1 MTVETARDTVTVTI
15 DGFEIAVPKGTLII
29 RAAEL
34 LGIQIPRFCD
44 HPLLDPIGAC
54 RQCLVEVEGQRKP
67 MASCTIA
74 CTEGMVVRTQLTSA
88 VAEKAQRGVMEL
100 LLINHPLDCP
110 MCDKGG
116 ECPLQNQAMSSG
128 QGETRY
134 AEEKRTFEKPVA
146 ISTEVLLDRERCIS
160 CTRCV
165 RVSEEIAGD
174 PFIDFLERGPS
185 QMIGTAEGKPFNSY
199 FSGNTVQVCPVGALT
214 GAAYRFRARPFDLVS
229 VPSVC
234 EHCASGCRQRTDI
247 RRGRVT
253 RRLAGYDPAVNEEWN
268 CDKGRWAFTYATEP
282 DRLTSPLVR
291 DEAGALVPASW
302 PHALAVAAAGLA
314 AARGEPDQGAQ
325 GTPYWGPRGVGVLT
339 GGRLTLEDAYAYAK
353 FARVALDTNNVDMRA
368 RPHSAEEEQFLAA
381 CVAGR
386 GIGVSYADLEQAPAV
401 LLAGFEPEDESPIVF
416 LRLHK
421 AARRHALKVFSIAAL
436 ASPGL
441 VKLGGELLTTRPGD
455 EPAALKA
462 LNVLAAL
469 AGGTPGGF
477 GGMASPQEQ
486 GGSGGD
492 RSPREDAFRGAGRA
506 LAAPGAVILVGE
518 RLAAVPGA
526 LAAAAELAAA
536 SGARLAWIPRR
547 AGERG
552 AVEAGAL
559 PGLLPIG
566 RPVTDAAAR
575 AEVARIWGK
584 GSLPATPGHDTAG
597 MLAAVADGELGA
609 LVVAGVDPADLPDP
623 QAALQAIE
631 MAPFVVSL
639 ELRAS
644 EITDRA
650 DVVFP
655 VAAVAEKAG
664 TFVNWEGRGGSFG
677 AALRVPEVRTDLYV
691 LGAIADQMDVHLGLP
706 DAAAARAELAALG
719 THRGPRPEAPR
730 QGGPGGRGGLGGKV
744 SPQEQGGA
752 GGDRPPGAVA
762 SGGDRPPGAVASGG
776 DRPPGAILLSTWH
789 QLLDSGRMQDGEP
802 SLAGTARPVLA
813 RMSAAT
819 AAAAGVADG
828 DKVTV
833 ASERGSVTVP
843 VMVVPMADHVVWLPA
858 AGLPE
863 ADPPEADP
871 QPGRPEHASTTIRA
885 GLGAG
890 HGATVTLRRP
900 Q

>member
-1 MTVETARDTVTVTI
+1 MTVETTQDTVTVTI
-15 DGFEIAVPKGTLII
+15 DGFEIAVPKGTWII

-34 LGIQIPRFCD
+34 LGIAIPRFCE

-67 MASCTIA
+67 LASCITA
-74 CTEGMVVRTQLTSA
+74 CSEGMVVHTQLTSA
-88 VAEKAQRGVMEL
+88 VADKAQQGVMEL

-116 ECPLQNQAMSSG
+116 ECPLQNQAMSNG
-128 QGETRY
+128 RGETRFTFD
-134 AEEKRTFEKPVA
+134 KRTFDKPVP

-160 CTRCV
+160 CTRCT
-165 RVSEEIAGD
+165 RTSEEIAGD
-174 PFIDFLERGPS
+174 AFIEFLGRGPN
-185 QMIGTAEGKPFNSY
+185 QIIGTAEGKPFNSY

-214 GAAYRFRARPFDLVS
+214 GAAYRFRSRPYDLVS

-253 RRLAGYDPAVNEEWN
+253 RRLAGEEPLVNEEWN
-268 CDKGRWAFTYATEP
+268 CDKGRWAFTYATQP

-291 DEAGALVPASW
+291 DADGVLVPASW
-302 PHALAVAAAGLA
+302 PHALAVAAAGLV
-314 AARGEPDQGAQ
+314 AARDTDAER
-325 GTPYWGPRGVGVLT
+325 PRGVGVLA

-353 FARVALDTNNVDMRA
+353 FARVALDTNDVDMRA

-386 GIGVSYADLEQAPAV
+386 DIAVTYADLERAPAV

-416 LRLHK
+416 LRLRK
-421 AARRHALKVFSIAAL
+421 AVRHHQLPVFSIAAL
-436 ASPGL
+436 ASPGT
-441 VKLGGELLTTRPGD
+441 VKLAGALLPTLPGD
-455 EPAALKA
+455 EAAAL
-462 LNVLAAL
+462 
-469 AGGTPGGF
+469 T
-477 GGMASPQEQ
+477 
-486 GGSGGD
+486 
-492 RSPREDAFRGAGRA
+492 A
-506 LAAPGAVILVGE
+506 LAAGGAASAPGWTPAGRESADECWQRAGEALASPGAVILVGE

-526 LAAAAELAAA
+526 LAAAARLAFT
-536 SGARLAWIPRR
+536 SGARLAWVPRR

-575 AEVARIWGK
+575 AEVARTWGK
-584 GSLPATPGHDTAG
+584 SSLPAAPGRDTTA
-597 MLAAVADGELGA
+597 MLTAAADGELGA

-623 QAALQAIE
+623 RAALDAIE

-644 EITDRA
+644 AVTDRA

-664 TFVNWEGRGGSFG
+664 TFVNWEGRGGSF
-677 AALRVPEVRTDLYV
+677 AEALKVPEVRTDLYV

-719 THRGPRPEAPR
+719 AWRGTRPDAPVMTTAW
-730 QGGPGGRGGLGGKV
+730 PSAPSARGLDPSAGLEV
-744 SPQEQGGA
+744 
-752 GGDRPPGAVA
+752 RLA
-762 SGGDRPPGAVASGG
+762 S
-776 DRPPGAILLSTWH
+776 WH

-802 SLAGTARPVLA
+802 ALAGTARPVVA

-819 AAAAGVADG
+819 AAEAGLADG

-833 ASERGSVTVP
+833 VTGHGSVTVP
-843 VMVVPMADHVVWLPA
+843 VELAPMADHVVWLPA
-858 AGLPE
+858 AGLPGG
-863 ADPPEADP
+863 ATL
-871 QPGRPEHASTTIRA
+871 HAE
-885 GLGAG
+885 LGAG
-890 HGATVTLRRP
+890 HGAMVTLRRP
-900 Q
+900 E